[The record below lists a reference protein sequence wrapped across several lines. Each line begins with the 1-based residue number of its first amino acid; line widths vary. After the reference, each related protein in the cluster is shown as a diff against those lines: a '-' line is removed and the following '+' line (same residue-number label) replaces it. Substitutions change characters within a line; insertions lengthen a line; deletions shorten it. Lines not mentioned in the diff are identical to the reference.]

1 MTDYNIGVDISK
13 SHLDVFRLEDGAAQR
28 FENSTAGF
36 RALSKWL
43 DKVALARIVFEPTG
57 PYHKAFEA
65 TLGERFPLVKV
76 NPLQARRF
84 AEAYGTRAKTDA
96 VDAQM
101 LARMG
106 AAFDIA
112 PQAPCSREAR
122 VLRDLYV
129 ARTGLVKDRTRLRNR
144 AQTQD
149 IAVLKRQTKARLAQ
163 AERQIAE
170 LDAEIE
176 ALIEARQATARSR
189 DILCSIPGI
198 GAVTAAAMLI
208 LLPEIGMLE
217 RKQVASLAGLAPITR
232 QSASRRLK
240 AIACQPMG
248 QWQGRAF
255 IGGGRKPLRD
265 ALYMPALVAIRHNPD
280 LKAKYEDLR
289 TAGKPAK
296 VAIVAVMRKLIEMAN
311 ALVKADRKWTPKTA

>member
-1 MTDYNIGVDISK
+1 MAKMTDHTIGVDISK
-13 SHLDVFRLEDGAAQR
+13 SHLDAFRLEDGAAQR
-28 FENSTAGF
+28 FENSAAGF

-43 DKVALARIVFEPTG
+43 GKAPVARIVFEPTG

-65 TLGERFPLVKV
+65 ALGENFPLVKV

-84 AEAYGTRAKTDA
+84 SEAHGTRAKTDA
-96 VDAQM
+96 VDARM

-106 AAFDIA
+106 AAFDLA
-112 PQAPCSREAR
+112 PQESNSREAR
-122 VLRDLYV
+122 ILRDLHV
-129 ARTGLVKDRTRLRNR
+129 ARTGLIKDRTRLRNR

-149 IAVLKRQTKARLAQ
+149 IAVLKRQTRARLAQ
-163 AERQIAE
+163 VERQIAE
-170 LDAEIE
+170 LDAEIA
-176 ALIEARQATARSR
+176 ALIEAQETTARSR
-189 DILCSIPGI
+189 DILCSMPGI

-208 LLPEIGMLE
+208 LLPEIGTLE

-232 QSASRRLK
+232 QS
-240 AIACQPMG
+240 G
-248 QWQGRAF
+248 QWQGKAF

-265 ALYMPALVAIRHNPD
+265 ALYMPALVAVRHNPD
-280 LKAKYEDLR
+280 LKAKYDNMR

-296 VAIVAVMRKLIEMAN
+296 VALVAVMRKLIEMAN

>member
-1 MTDYNIGVDISK
+1 MAKMTDHTIGVDISK
-13 SHLDVFRLEDGAAQR
+13 SHLDAFRLEDGAAQR
-28 FENSTAGF
+28 FENSAAGF

-43 DKVALARIVFEPTG
+43 GKAPVARIVFEPTG

-65 TLGERFPLVKV
+65 ALGENFPLVKV

-84 AEAYGTRAKTDA
+84 AEAHGTRAKTDA
-96 VDAQM
+96 VDARM

-106 AAFDIA
+106 AAFDLA
-112 PQAPCSREAR
+112 PQESNSREAR
-122 VLRDLYV
+122 ILRDLHV
-129 ARTGLVKDRTRLRNR
+129 ARTGLIKDRTRLRNR

-149 IAVLKRQTKARLAQ
+149 IAVLKRQTRARLAQ
-163 AERQIAE
+163 VERQIAE
-170 LDAEIE
+170 LDAEIA
-176 ALIEARQATARSR
+176 ALIEAQETTARSR
-189 DILCSIPGI
+189 DILCSMPGI

-208 LLPEIGMLE
+208 LLPEIGTLE

-232 QSASRRLK
+232 QS
-240 AIACQPMG
+240 G
-248 QWQGRAF
+248 QWQGKAF

-265 ALYMPALVAIRHNPD
+265 ALYMPALVAVRHNPD
-280 LKAKYEDLR
+280 LKAKYDNMR

-296 VAIVAVMRKLIEMAN
+296 VALVAVMRKLIEMAN

>member
-1 MTDYNIGVDISK
+1 MAKMADHTIGVDISK
-13 SHLDVFRLEDGAAQR
+13 SHLDAFRLEDGAAQR
-28 FENSTAGF
+28 FENAAAGF
-36 RALSKWL
+36 RALVKWL
-43 DKVALARIVFEPTG
+43 GKAPVARIVFEPTG

-65 TLGERFPLVKV
+65 ALAGTFPLVKV

-84 AEAYGTRAKTDA
+84 VEAHGTRAKTDA

-106 AAFDIA
+106 AAFGLV
-112 PQAPCSREAR
+112 PQAPCSRETR
-122 VLRDLYV
+122 VLKDLHV
-129 ARTGLVKDRTRLRNR
+129 ARTGLIKDRTRLRNR

-163 AERQIAE
+163 VERQIAE
-170 LDAEIE
+170 LDAEI
-176 ALIEARQATARSR
+176 AARIEAEQTTARSR
-189 DILCSIPGI
+189 DILCSMPGI
-198 GAVTAAAMLI
+198 GAVTAAAMLT
-208 LLPEIGMLE
+208 LMPEIGTLE

-232 QSASRRLK
+232 QS
-240 AIACQPMG
+240 G
-248 QWQGRAF
+248 QWQGKSF

-265 ALYMPALVAIRHNPD
+265 ALYMPALVAMRFNPD
-280 LKAKYEDLR
+280 LKAKYTALR
-289 TAGKPAK
+289 DAGKPAK

>member
-1 MTDYNIGVDISK
+1 MAKMTNDSIGVDISK

-28 FENSTAGF
+28 FENAAAGF
-36 RALSKWL
+36 RALAKWL
-43 DKVALARIVFEPTG
+43 RNAPVARIVFEPTG

-65 TLGERFPLVKV
+65 ALAGTFPLVKV

-84 AEAYGTRAKTDA
+84 AEAHGTRAKTDA

-106 AAFDIA
+106 AAFNLV
-112 PQAPCSREAR
+112 PQAPCSKEAR
-122 VLRDLYV
+122 VLKDLHV
-129 ARTGLVKDRTRLRNR
+129 ARTGLIKDRTRLRNR

-163 AERQIAE
+163 VERQIAE
-170 LDAEIE
+170 LDAEIT
-176 ALIEARQATARSR
+176 ARIEAEKITARNC
-189 DILCSIPGI
+189 DILCSMPGI
-198 GAVTAAAMLI
+198 GTVTAAAMLT
-208 LLPEIGMLE
+208 LMPEIGTLE

-232 QSASRRLK
+232 QS
-240 AIACQPMG
+240 G
-248 QWQGRAF
+248 QWQGKAF

-265 ALYMPALVAIRHNPD
+265 ALYMPALVAMRFNPD
-280 LKAKYEDLR
+280 LKAKYTALR
-289 TAGKPAK
+289 DAGKPAK